1 MLIDRLHSA
10 ARQTGLEDM
19 GPLIVTKENA
29 RKAIFTK
36 LNRGGGM
43 TSSRFNKRMVRRG
56 LMTRGNSFVGFSSGQ
71 RVVVKA
77 RYVKHK
83 AGSMKAGG
91 GAASLRD
98 HLKYISRPAAGK
110 DGEKAVLF
118 NEQDEGLDRKG
129 FLELC
134 QNDRHHWRFIISPE
148 NGDQIEDFHG
158 YVRSV
163 MKLVEK
169 DLQTSL
175 QWTAAVHYDTDDVHA
190 HVIVRGVND
199 RGEDLVIG
207 QDYVKEGF
215 RRRAQEV
222 ATELLGERS
231 LEEIRKSQEKE
242 VDALRVT
249 SLDRFMAKQAGEGR
263 ILDVREKTNFGK
275 SVFYEGL
282 IKERL
287 RFLATTG
294 LAVEQPPG
302 VYMLKEDYQDELRA
316 IAQKNEAVKRLYPK
330 IQDQARLDGLAVYAM
345 KDGQGPEVTG
355 RIVDKGIM
363 DELYDRKYV
372 VVEDMSA
379 KLHFVAIGDARYYDK
394 AEKGSLVT
402 IKPGTQATGKADQNI
417 KMIADMNGGIY
428 DAVVHKAHVEKEM
441 KFIPDEDREQ
451 YVDYHLKRLETLEK
465 NEIVNPMD
473 GGRYEIPA
481 DVIAQ
486 GEELTKKINEREK
499 KRYYPHLNVL
509 SAEPIEGLVHA
520 EKKTWLDKELFKQ
533 AKKGPSIPCDVGV
546 SKALAERRDWL
557 VKKDLA
563 FIQSNGEFALRGKA
577 LQQLDTM
584 EVYAAGCKLA
594 KKFGLEF
601 SDKRVKLDQPVQYGG
616 FVNLETGTW
625 AIVSQGKEL
634 QLARVDHEPK
644 LERGDM
650 AVLKQTEGKLEL
662 QSAPP
667 RAKSK
672 GRTKDKDQEMGL

>member
-1 MLIDRLHSA
+1 MLIDRLHSVGRGA
-10 ARQTGLEDM
+10 GLEDM
-19 GPLIVTKENA
+19 GPLIVTKDTA
-29 RKAIFTK
+29 RKAIFAK
-36 LNRGGGM
+36 LNRGGGIASA
-43 TSSRFNKRMVRRG
+43 SSNKRMVRRG

-83 AGSMKAGG
+83 AGAMSAGG

-98 HLKYISRPAAGK
+98 HLKYISRNEAGK

-118 NEQDEGLDRKG
+118 NDQEEGLDRKG

-148 NGDQIEDFHG
+148 NGHDIEDFHG
-158 YVRSV
+158 YVRGV

-175 QWTAAVHYDTDDVHA
+175 TWTAAVHYDTDDVHA

-231 LEEIRKSQEKE
+231 LDEIRKSQEKE
-242 VDALRVT
+242 VEALRVT
-249 SLDRFMAKQAGEGR
+249 SLDRFMANQMGDER
-263 ILDVREKTNFGK
+263 MLDVRAKTNFGK
-275 SVFYEGL
+275 SIFYEGL
-282 IKERL
+282 IKGRL
-287 RFLATTG
+287 RFLAASG

-302 VYMLKEDYQDELRA
+302 VYMLKEDYQDDLRA

-330 IQDQARLDGLAVYAM
+330 IQDHARLDGLSVYVM
-345 KDGQGPEVTG
+345 KDGQGPEVSG

-379 KLHFVAIGDARYYDK
+379 NLHFVAVGDARSYDK

-428 DAVVHKAHVEKEM
+428 DAVVHKAHVEKDM
-441 KFIPDEDREQ
+441 KFIPEEDREQ
-451 YVDYHLKRLETLEK
+451 YIDYHLKRLETLEK
-465 NEIVNPMD
+465 NEIVKPMD

-499 KRYYPHLNVL
+499 KRYYPHMNVL
-509 SAEPIEGLVHA
+509 SAEPVERLVHA

-533 AKKGPSIPCDVGV
+533 AKKGPSIPYDAGV
-546 SKALAERRDWL
+546 SQALAERRDWL
-557 VKKDLA
+557 VKQDLA

-577 LQQLDTM
+577 LQQLDAM
-584 EVYAAGCKLA
+584 EVYAAGRKLA
-594 KKFGLEF
+594 KKFGVEF

-616 FVNLETGTW
+616 FVKLETGTW

-662 QSAPP
+662 QVAPA

-672 GRTKDKDQEMGL
+672 GRTKDKDQEMEL

>member
-10 ARQTGLEDM
+10 ARRAGLEEF
-19 GPLIVTKENA
+19 GPLIVTKDTA
-29 RKAIFTK
+29 RRAIFTK
-36 LNRGGGM
+36 LNRGGGIAK
-43 TSSRFNKRMVRRG
+43 SHSNKRMVRRG

-77 RYVKHK
+77 RYVKRK

-98 HLKYISRPAAGK
+98 HLKYISRDTAGK

-118 NEQDEGLDRKG
+118 NEQEEGLDRKG

-148 NGDQIEDFHG
+148 NGHQIEDFHG

-163 MKLVEK
+163 VKLVEK

-175 QWTAAVHYDTDDVHA
+175 EWTAAVHYDTDDVHA

-242 VDALRVT
+242 VEALRVT
-249 SLDRFMAKQAGEGR
+249 SLDRFMEKQMGEER
-263 ILDVREKTNFGK
+263 TLDVRAKTNFGK
-275 SVFYEGL
+275 SLFYEGL
-282 IKERL
+282 IKGRL
-287 RFLATTG
+287 RFLAASG
-294 LAVEQPPG
+294 LAIEQPPG
-302 VYMLKEDYQDELRA
+302 VYALKEDYQDDLRA

-330 IQDQARLDGLAVYAM
+330 IQDHARLDGLSVYAM
-345 KDGQGPEVTG
+345 KDGQGPTISG

-372 VVEDMSA
+372 VVEDMEA
-379 KLHFVAIGDARYYDK
+379 KLHFVAVNETRYFDK
-394 AEKGSLVT
+394 AAKGSLVT

-428 DAVVHKAHVEKEM
+428 DAMVHKAHVEKEM
-441 KFIPDEDREQ
+441 KFIPEEDREQ

-465 NEIVNPMD
+465 NEIVKPMD

-499 KRYYPHLNVL
+499 KRFYPHLNVL
-509 SAEPIEGLVHA
+509 SAEPIERLVHA
-520 EKKTWLDKELFKQ
+520 EKKTWLDRELYQ
-533 AKKGPSIPCDVGV
+533 LPKKGPSIPYDAGL
-546 SKALAERRDWL
+546 SQALAERRDWL
-557 VKKDLA
+557 VKNDLA
-563 FIQSNGEFALRGKA
+563 IIQSNGEFALRGKA

-584 EVYAAGCKLA
+584 EVYAAGRKLA
-594 KKFGLEF
+594 QKFGLEF
-601 SDKRVKLDQPVQYGG
+601 SDKRVKYDQPMQYGG

-625 AIVSQGKEL
+625 AVVSQGKAL
-634 QLARVDHEPK
+634 QLARVESEPK

-650 AVLKQTEGKLEL
+650 AVLKQIEGKMEL
-662 QSAPP
+662 QKAAP
-667 RAKSK
+667 AKAK
-672 GRTKDKDQEMGL
+672 TRGKDKDQEMEL

>member
-1 MLIDRLHSA
+1 
-10 ARQTGLEDM
+10 M
-19 GPLIVTKENA
+19 GPLIVTKDTA

-36 LNRGGGM
+36 LNRGGGIAKAR
-43 TSSRFNKRMVRRG
+43 SNKRMVRRG

-98 HLKYISRPAAGK
+98 HLKYISRDAAGK

-134 QNDRHHWRFIISPE
+134 QDDRHHWRFIVSPE
-148 NGDQIEDFHG
+148 SGHQIEDFHG

-175 QWTAAVHYDTDDVHA
+175 TWTAAVHYDTDDVHA

-231 LEEIRKSQEKE
+231 LDEIRKSQEKE
-242 VDALRVT
+242 VEALRVT
-249 SLDRFMAKQAGEGR
+249 SLDRFMEKQAGEDR
-263 ILDVREKTNFGK
+263 VLDVRGKTNFGK
-275 SVFYEGL
+275 SIFYEGL
-282 IKERL
+282 LKGRL
-287 RFLATTG
+287 RFLAASG

-302 VYMLKEDYQDELRA
+302 VYMLKEDYQDDLRA

-330 IQDQARLDGLAVYAM
+330 IQDQARLDALSVYAL
-345 KDGQGPEVTG
+345 KDGQGPTVSG

-372 VVEDMSA
+372 VVEDMDA
-379 KLHFVAIGDARYYDK
+379 KLHFVAVGDARSYDK

-402 IKPGTQATGKADQNI
+402 VKPGGQSTGKADENI
-417 KMIADMNGGIY
+417 KMIADMNGGLY
-428 DAVVHKAHVEKEM
+428 DAAVHRAHVEKEM
-441 KFIPDEDREQ
+441 KFIPEEDRDQ

-465 NEIVNPMD
+465 NEIVKVMD
-473 GGRYEIPA
+473 GGRYEIPV
-481 DVIAQ
+481 DVIAK

-499 KRYYPHLNVL
+499 KRFYPHLNVL
-509 SAEPIEGLVHA
+509 STTPVEQLVHA
-520 EKKTWLDKELFKQ
+520 EKKTWLDRELYKL
-533 AKKGPSIPCDVGV
+533 AKKGPSIPYDAGV
-546 SKALAERRDWL
+546 SQALAERREWL
-557 VKKDLA
+557 IKNDLA
-563 FIQSNGEFALRGKA
+563 IIQSNGVFALRGKV

-584 EVYAAGCKLA
+584 EVYAAGRKLA
-594 KKFGLEF
+594 QKFGLEF

-625 AIVSQGKEL
+625 AVVSAGKEL
-634 QLARVDHEPK
+634 QLTRIEREPN
-644 LERGDM
+644 LARGDM
-650 AVLKQTEGKLEL
+650 AVLKEVEGEIQL
-662 QSAPP
+662 QKAPS
-667 RAKSK
+667 RAKSQ
-672 GRTKDKDQEMGL
+672 GRTKDKDQEMEL

>member
-1 MLIDRLHSA
+1 
-10 ARQTGLEDM
+10 M

-36 LNRGGGM
+36 LNRGGGIA
-43 TSSRFNKRMVRRG
+43 SAHSNKRMVRRG

-98 HLKYISRPAAGK
+98 HLKYISRDAAGK

-134 QNDRHHWRFIISPE
+134 KDDRHHWRFIVSPE
-148 NGDQIEDFHG
+148 NGHQIEDFHG
-158 YVRSV
+158 YIRNV

-169 DLQTSL
+169 DLETSL
-175 QWTAAVHYDTDDVHA
+175 EWRATVHYDTDDVHA

-242 VDALRVT
+242 VEALRVT
-249 SLDRFMAKQAGEGR
+249 SLDRFMEKQRGDDR
-263 ILDVREKTNFGK
+263 TLDVRAKSNFGK
-275 SVFYEGL
+275 SIFYEGL
-282 IKERL
+282 IKGRL
-287 RFLATTG
+287 RFLAASG
-294 LAVEQPPG
+294 LAFEQPPG
-302 VYMLKEDYQDELRA
+302 IYTLKEDYQDDLRQ

-330 IQDQARLDGLAVYAM
+330 IQDQARLDALSVYAL
-345 KDGQGPEVTG
+345 KEGQGPEVTG

-363 DELYDRKYV
+363 DELYDRKFV
-372 VVEDMSA
+372 VVEDMGA
-379 KLHFVAIGDARYYDK
+379 KLHFVAVGEARSYDK

-402 IKPGTQATGKADQNI
+402 IKPGSQSTGKADQNI
-417 KMIADMNGGIY
+417 KMIADMNGGLY
-428 DAVVHKAHVEKEM
+428 DAAVHRTHVEKEM
-441 KFIPDEDREQ
+441 KFIPEEDREQ

-465 NEIVNPMD
+465 NEIVKVQD

-499 KRYYPHLNVL
+499 KRYYPHLNIL
-509 SAEPIEGLVHA
+509 SAEPIEHLVHA
-520 EKKTWLDKELFKQ
+520 EKKTWLDRELYKQ
-533 AKKGPSIPCDVGV
+533 AKKCPSIPYDAGV
-546 SKALAERRDWL
+546 SQALAERRDWL
-557 VKKDLA
+557 VKNDLA
-563 FIQSNGEFALRGKA
+563 IIQSNGEFALRGKA

-584 EVYAAGCKLA
+584 EVYAAGRKLA
-594 KKFGLEF
+594 KKFGVEF
-601 SDKRVKLDQPVQYGG
+601 SDKRVKIDQPVQYGG
-616 FVNLETGTW
+616 FVNLGTGTW

-634 QLARVDHEPK
+634 QLARVEIEPK

-650 AVLKQTEGKLEL
+650 AVLKQIEGKMEL
-662 QSAPP
+662 QKVPT
-667 RAKSK
+667 RAKAK
-672 GRTKDKDQEMGL
+672 VRGKDKDQEMEL

>member
-10 ARQTGLEDM
+10 GRRTGLEEM
-19 GPLIVTKENA
+19 GPLIVTKDNA

-36 LNRGGGM
+36 LNRGGGIA
-43 TSSRFNKRMVRRG
+43 SAHSDKRTVRRG
-56 LMTRGNSFVGFSSGQ
+56 LMTRGNSFVGFSHGQ

-83 AGSMKAGG
+83 AGSMSAGG

-98 HLKYISRPAAGK
+98 HLKYISRDAAGK

-118 NEQDEGLDRKG
+118 NEQGEGADRKG

-134 QNDRHHWRFIISPE
+134 QNDRHHWRFIVSPE
-148 NGDQIEDFHG
+148 NGHQIEDFHG
-158 YVRSV
+158 YVRGV

-175 QWTAAVHYDTDDVHA
+175 EWRAAVHYDTDDVHA

-222 ATELLGERS
+222 ATELLGERT
-231 LEEIRKSQEKE
+231 LEEIQKSQERE

-249 SLDRFMAKQAGEGR
+249 SLDRFMDKQAAEDR
-263 ILDVREKTNFGK
+263 TLDVRDKVNFGK
-275 SVFYEGL
+275 SIFYEGL
-282 IKERL
+282 IKGRL
-287 RFLATTG
+287 RFLAASG

-302 VYMLKEDYQDELRA
+302 VYMLKEDYQDDLRA

-330 IQDQARLDGLAVYAM
+330 IQDQSRLDGLSVYAL
-345 KDGQGPEVTG
+345 KDGQGPTVSG

-379 KLHFVAIGDARYYDK
+379 KLHFVAVGDARYYDK

-402 IKPGTQATGKADQNI
+402 IKPGSQATGKADQNI
-417 KMIADMNGGIY
+417 KIIADMNGGIY
-428 DAVVHKAHVEKEM
+428 DALVHKAHVEKEM
-441 KFIPDEDREQ
+441 KFIPEEDREQ

-465 NEIVNPMD
+465 NEIVKPMD
-473 GGRYEIPA
+473 GGRYEIPV

-499 KRYYPHLNVL
+499 KRYYPHMNVL
-509 SAEPIEGLVHA
+509 SAEPVERLVHA

-533 AKKGPSIPCDVGV
+533 AKKGPSISYDAGIAQ
-546 SKALAERRDWL
+546 ALAERRDWL
-557 VKKDLA
+557 VKQDLA
-563 FIQSNGEFALRGKA
+563 IIQSNGEFALRGIA

-584 EVYAAGCKLA
+584 EVYAAGRKLA
-594 KKFGLEF
+594 KKFGVEF
-601 SDKRVKLDQPVQYGG
+601 SDKRVKYDQPMQYGG

-625 AIVSQGKEL
+625 AVLSKGKEL
-634 QLARVDHEPK
+634 QLTRVEQEPK

-650 AVLKQTEGKLEL
+650 AVLKEIDGKAEL
-662 QSAPP
+662 QKGAPAK
-667 RAKSK
+667 AKSR
-672 GRTKDKDQEMGL
+672 GKDKDLEL

>member
-10 ARQTGLEDM
+10 ARGAGLEEF
-19 GPLIVTKENA
+19 GPLIVTKDTA
-29 RKAIFTK
+29 RRAIFTK
-36 LNRGGGM
+36 LNRGGGIAK
-43 TSSRFNKRMVRRG
+43 SHSNKRMVRRG

-98 HLKYISRPAAGK
+98 HLKYISRDAAGK

-118 NEQDEGLDRKG
+118 NEQEEGLDRKG

-148 NGDQIEDFHG
+148 NGHQIEDFHG

-163 MKLVEK
+163 VKLVEK

-175 QWTAAVHYDTDDVHA
+175 EWTSAVHYDTDDVHA

-231 LEEIRKSQEKE
+231 LEEIQKSQERE
-242 VDALRVT
+242 VEALRVT
-249 SLDRFMAKQAGEGR
+249 SLDRFMEKQMGQER
-263 ILDVREKTNFGK
+263 TLDVRAKTNFGK
-275 SVFYEGL
+275 SLFYEGL
-282 IKERL
+282 IKGRL
-287 RFLATTG
+287 RFLAASG

-302 VYMLKEDYQDELRA
+302 VYALKEDYQDDLRA

-330 IQDQARLDGLAVYAM
+330 IQDQARLDDLSVYAI
-345 KDGQGPEVTG
+345 KDGQGPTVTG

-372 VVEDMSA
+372 VVEDMEA
-379 KLHFVAIGDARYYDK
+379 KLHFVAVGETRSYDK

-402 IKPGTQATGKADQNI
+402 VKPGGQSTGRADQNI
-417 KMIADMNGGIY
+417 KMIADMNDGLY
-428 DAVVHKAHVEKEM
+428 DAAVHRAHVEKEM
-441 KFIPDEDREQ
+441 KFIPEEDRDQ

-465 NEIVNPMD
+465 NEIVKVMD

-481 DVIAQ
+481 DVIAK
-486 GEELTKKINEREK
+486 GEELTKKINKREK
-499 KRYYPHLNVL
+499 KRFYPHLNVL
-509 SAEPIEGLVHA
+509 SATPIERLVYA
-520 EKKTWLDKELFKQ
+520 EKKTWLDRELYKQ
-533 AKKGPSIPCDVGV
+533 AKKGPSIPYDAGV
-546 SKALAERRDWL
+546 SQALAARRDWL
-557 VKKDLA
+557 VKNDLA
-563 FIQSNGEFALRGKA
+563 IIQSNGEFALRGKA

-584 EVYAAGCKLA
+584 EVYAAGRKLA
-594 KKFGLEF
+594 QKFGLEF
-601 SDKRVKLDQPVQYGG
+601 SDKRVKYDQLMQYGG

-625 AIVSQGKEL
+625 AVVSQGKAL
-634 QLARVDHEPK
+634 QLARVESEPK

-650 AVLKQTEGKLEL
+650 AVLKQIEGKIEL
-662 QSAPP
+662 QKAAPVK
-667 RAKSK
+667 AKVR
-672 GRTKDKDQEMGL
+672 GKDKDQEMEL

>member
-1 MLIDRLHSA
+1 
-10 ARQTGLEDM
+10 M
-19 GPLIVTKENA
+19 GPLIVTKDTA
-29 RKAIFTK
+29 RRAIFTK
-36 LNRGGGM
+36 LNRGGGIAK
-43 TSSRFNKRMVRRG
+43 SHSNKRMVRRG

-98 HLKYISRPAAGK
+98 HLKYISRDAAGK

-118 NEQDEGLDRKG
+118 NEQEEGLDRRG

-134 QNDRHHWRFIISPE
+134 QNDRHHWRFIVSPE
-148 NGDQIEDFHG
+148 NGHQIEDFHG

-169 DLQTSL
+169 DLETAL
-175 QWTAAVHYDTDDVHA
+175 EWNAAVHYDTDDVHA

-242 VDALRVT
+242 VEALRVT
-249 SLDRFMAKQAGEGR
+249 SLDRFMEEQMGDDR
-263 ILDVREKTNFGK
+263 TLDVRAKTNFGK
-275 SVFYEGL
+275 SIFYEGL
-282 IKERL
+282 IKGRL
-287 RFLATTG
+287 RFLATSG
-294 LAVEQPPG
+294 LAIEQPPG
-302 VYMLKEDYQDELRA
+302 VYMLKEDYQDDLRA

-330 IQDQARLDGLAVYAM
+330 IQDQARLDALSVYAL
-345 KDGQGPEVTG
+345 KDGQGPTVTG

-372 VVEDMSA
+372 VVEDMAA
-379 KLHFVAIGDARYYDK
+379 KLHFVAVGDARSYDK

-402 IKPGTQATGKADQNI
+402 VKPGGQSTGKADENI
-417 KMIADMNGGIY
+417 KMIADMNNSLY
-428 DAVVHKAHVEKEM
+428 DAAVHRAHVEKEM
-441 KFIPDEDREQ
+441 KFIPEEDRDQ

-465 NEIVNPMD
+465 NEIVKPMD

-499 KRYYPHLNVL
+499 KRFYPHLNVL
-509 SAEPIEGLVHA
+509 SAEPIERLVHA
-520 EKKTWLDKELFKQ
+520 EKKTWLDRELYKQ
-533 AKKGPSIPCDVGV
+533 AKKGPSIPYDAGV
-546 SKALAERRDWL
+546 SQALAARRDWL
-557 VKKDLA
+557 VKNDLA
-563 FIQSNGEFALRGKA
+563 IIQSNGEFALRGKA

-584 EVYAAGCKLA
+584 EVYAAGRKLA
-594 KKFGLEF
+594 QKFGLEF
-601 SDKRVKLDQPVQYGG
+601 SDKRVKADQPVQYGG
-616 FVNLETGTW
+616 FVTLETGTW
-625 AIVSQGKEL
+625 AVVSSGKSL
-634 QLARVDHEPK
+634 QLAFVEKEPQ
-644 LERGDM
+644 LARGDM
-650 AVLKQTEGKLEL
+650 AVLKEIEGKMQL
-662 QSAPP
+662 QKTGPAK
-667 RAKSK
+667 AKSR
-672 GRTKDKDQEMGL
+672 GKDKDQEMEL